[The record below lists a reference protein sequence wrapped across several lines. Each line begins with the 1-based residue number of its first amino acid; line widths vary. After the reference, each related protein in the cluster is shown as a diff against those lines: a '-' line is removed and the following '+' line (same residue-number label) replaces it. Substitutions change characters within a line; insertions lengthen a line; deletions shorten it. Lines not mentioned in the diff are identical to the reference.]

1 MILQRCHLG
10 EATAAELTVKGFL
23 ASVRPHV
30 PLQYKTVLVMAG
42 GINSLLTWR
51 QEALKKPLPQS

>member
-30 PLQYKTVLVMAG
+30 PLQYKTVLVVAG
-42 GINSLLTWR
+42 VITHF
-51 QEALKKPLPQS
+51 LPGDRRL